1 VLVGNSLVDM
11 YAKCGSIEDAWI
23 VFNKMSSRDVVTWNA
38 MILEHVKC
46 GQGQKALQLFQQ
58 MQQENMQP
66 DSVTFVAVLNAC
78 ASIGALKEGR
88 CAHAEIIQSGCESHV
103 FVGNSLVDMY
113 TKCGSIEDA
122 WIVFNK
128 MSSQDVVT
136 WNAILGGCA
145 MHGHGREALKCF
157 ESMCEEVVQP
167 NDITFVCLLSACSHA
182 GLVDEGMHLY
192 ASMLRDYM
200 ISAKSEHYTCMVDL
214 LGRAGHL
221 QEAEN
226 IIKAMPCTP
235 SVLHGRL
242 CLVLAEF
249 LKWSRKIP
257 LVMYC
262 CQTSLLLLAT
272 GISVRMLKG
281 RERKKVQRNSQVAPG
296 LK

>member
-1 VLVGNSLVDM
+1 MNEPHDI
-11 YAKCGSIEDAWI
+11 SICDI
-23 VFNKMSSRDVVTWNA
+23 GPP
-38 MILEHVKC
+38 C
-46 GQGQKALQLFQQ
+46 
-58 MQQENMQP
+58 
-66 DSVTFVAVLNAC
+66 FV
-78 ASIGALKEGR
+78 
-88 CAHAEIIQSGCESHV
+88 
-103 FVGNSLVDMY
+103 
-113 TKCGSIEDA
+113 
-122 WIVFNK
+122 
-128 MSSQDVVT
+128 
-136 WNAILGGCA
+136 
-145 MHGHGREALKCF
+145 CF
-157 ESMCEEVVQP
+157 ESMCEEVVEP

-200 ISAKSEHYTCMVDL
+200 ISAKSEHYTCMIDL
-214 LGRAGHL
+214 LGCAGHL

-249 LKWSRKIP
+249 MVIWRWQNVLLNEFLKWSRKMP

-262 CQTSLLLLAT
+262 CQTSTLLLAT